1 MPRLRLKFRLGLA
14 AKIFAVG
21 GIAVFGLMVVAAV
34 YFYGETAQARYHKI
48 SEEATAI
55 SAVMDK
61 ISVRLL
67 EMQRAEKDF
76 LLTDD
81 DRYVKRHG
89 DLAMQAGEAVGNL
102 KRMLEGSQYAE
113 LTTSA
118 DDIRTGYGA
127 YTRSFLA
134 LVEAKRQVGLNPDF
148 GLQGSLRK
156 SVHDIEKSL
165 TDFDEPQ
172 LTVGMLTMRRH
183 EKDFILRH
191 DAKYGAELKKSAAA
205 FASTLDKSLL
215 PAAAKENIGR
225 QLAAYVK
232 DFAAYMEATQAVID
246 GQKKVAD
253 AFAKMEPQIQ
263 AVDQLLEGANTE
275 ARTEADAF
283 RGRTALIMQI
293 TLLAIFL
300 AGGLSAFLLARNVT
314 RPIVALRTPMQEFA
328 RGNLEL
334 TVPGLNRT
342 DEVGDM
348 ARELAATID
357 RLKETIGS
365 VIESTREV
373 TNASLDITSST
384 TDLSQRTEEQAASL
398 EQTSASME
406 EITVTVRKNA
416 ENAKHAN
423 ELATSTRTVAD
434 RGGEVVASAV
444 DAMAKISQSSSKI
457 SDIIV
462 VIDEIARQTNLLAL
476 NAAVEAARAGEAGR
490 GFAVVATEVRSL
502 AQRSAQAAKDIK
514 ELIVSSGAQ
523 VEEGVRLVNQ
533 AGSSLNEIVKS
544 ITEVAGVV
552 ADIANASMEQST
564 GIEEVNR
571 ALTQMDEVTQQNSA
585 LVEENAATA
594 KTLEEQARMLD
605 EQMAFFRQHGEDS
618 QPEPA
623 HPAEQPVEEPVQT
636 QRPQRSTFAP
646 KMPFVP
652 RHVEEA
658 AVA

>member
-1 MPRLRLKFRLGLA
+1 MPRLKFRLGLA

-21 GIAVFGLMVVAAV
+21 GIAISGLVLVAVV
-34 YFYGETAQARYHKI
+34 YFYGENAQLHYQKM
-48 SEEATAI
+48 SEEANAI
-55 SAVMDK
+55 NAVMDK

-81 DRYVKRHG
+81 DKYVKRHG

-102 KRMLEGSQYAE
+102 KRMLEASLYAE
-113 LTTSA
+113 LVSSTN
-118 DDIRTGYGA
+118 DIRTGFSA
-127 YTRSFLA
+127 YTKSFLA
-134 LVEAKRQVGLNPDF
+134 LVEAKRQLGLNPEF

-165 TDFDEPQ
+165 GEFDQPQ
-172 LTVGMLTMRRH
+172 LTIGMLTMRQN
-183 EKDFILRH
+183 EKDFILRR
-191 DAKYGAELKKSAAA
+191 DAKYSAELKKAAA
-205 FASTLDKSLL
+205 VFSSTLDKSNL
-215 PAAAKENIGR
+215 PAAAKEDIARKLG
-225 QLAAYVK
+225 AYVK
-232 DFAAYMEATQAVID
+232 DFAAYTETTQVVVD
-246 GQKKVAD
+246 GQKSVAD
-253 AFAKMEPQIQ
+253 AFAKVEPQIQ
-263 AVDQLLEGANTE
+263 AVEQLLDGANTE

-283 RGRTALIMQI
+283 RTRTALIMKVA
-293 TLLAIFL
+293 LLVIIL
-300 AGGLSAFLLARNVT
+300 GGGLSAFLLARNIT

-328 RGNLEL
+328 KGNLDL
-334 TVPGLNRT
+334 AVPGLNRS

-357 RLKETIGS
+357 RLKETISS
-365 VIESTREV
+365 VVESTREV

-384 TDLSQRTEEQAASL
+384 SDLSQRTEEQAASL

-423 ELATSTRTVAD
+423 ELAAGTRTVAA

-502 AQRSAQAAKDIK
+502 AQRSSQAAKDIK

-594 KTLEEQARMLD
+594 KTLEEQAKTLD
-605 EQMAFFRQHGEDS
+605 EQMAFFRLQGEDGELES
-618 QPEPA
+618 MQ
-623 HPAEQPVEEPVQT
+623 PAEPPAQDPVLQQQPK
-636 QRPQRSTFAP
+636 RSAFVP
-646 KMPFVP
+646 KMPFV
-652 RHVEEA
+652 RQNVREA

>member
-1 MPRLRLKFRLGLA
+1 MPRLKFRLGLA

-21 GIAVFGLMVVAAV
+21 GIAISGLVLVAAV
-34 YFYGETAQARYHKI
+34 YFYGENAQLHYQKM
-48 SEEATAI
+48 SEEANAI
-55 SAVMDK
+55 NAVMDK

-81 DRYVKRHG
+81 DKYVKRHG

-102 KRMLEGSQYAE
+102 KRMLEASLYAE
-113 LTTSA
+113 LVSSTN
-118 DDIRTGYGA
+118 DIRTGFSA
-127 YTRSFLA
+127 YTKGFLA
-134 LVEAKRQVGLNPDF
+134 LVEAKRQLGLNPEF

-165 TDFDEPQ
+165 GEFDQPQ
-172 LTVGMLTMRRH
+172 LTIGMLTMRQN
-183 EKDFILRH
+183 EKDFILRR
-191 DAKYGAELKKSAAA
+191 DAKYSAELKKAAA
-205 FASTLDKSLL
+205 VFSSTLDKSNL
-215 PAAAKENIGR
+215 PAAAKEDIARKLG
-225 QLAAYVK
+225 AYVK
-232 DFAAYMEATQAVID
+232 DFAAYTETTQVVVD
-246 GQKKVAD
+246 GQKSVAD
-253 AFAKMEPQIQ
+253 AFAKVEPQIQ
-263 AVDQLLEGANTE
+263 AVEQLLDGANTE

-283 RGRTALIMQI
+283 RTRTALIMKVA
-293 TLLAIFL
+293 LLVIIL
-300 AGGLSAFLLARNVT
+300 GGGLSAFLLARNIT

-328 RGNLEL
+328 KGNLDL
-334 TVPGLNRT
+334 AVPGLNRS

-357 RLKETIGS
+357 RLKETISS
-365 VIESTREV
+365 VVESTREV

-384 TDLSQRTEEQAASL
+384 SDLSQRTEEQAASL

-423 ELATSTRTVAD
+423 ELAAGTRTVAA

-502 AQRSAQAAKDIK
+502 AQRSSQAAKDIK

-594 KTLEEQARMLD
+594 KTLEEQAKTLD
-605 EQMAFFRQHGEDS
+605 EQMAFFRLQGEDGELES
-618 QPEPA
+618 MQ
-623 HPAEQPVEEPVQT
+623 PAEPPAQDPVLQQQPK
-636 QRPQRSTFAP
+636 RSAFVP
-646 KMPFVP
+646 KMPFV
-652 RHVEEA
+652 RQNVREA

>member
-1 MPRLRLKFRLGLA
+1 MPRLKFRLGLA

-21 GIAVFGLMVVAAV
+21 GIAISGLVLVAVV
-34 YFYGETAQARYHKI
+34 YFYGENAQLHYQKM
-48 SEEATAI
+48 SEEANAI
-55 SAVMDK
+55 NAVMDK

-81 DRYVKRHG
+81 DKYVKRHG

-102 KRMLEGSQYAE
+102 KRMLEASLYAE
-113 LTTSA
+113 LVSSTN
-118 DDIRTGYGA
+118 DIRTGFSA
-127 YTRSFLA
+127 YTKSFLA
-134 LVEAKRQVGLNPDF
+134 LVEAKRQLGLNPEF

-165 TDFDEPQ
+165 GEFDQPQ
-172 LTVGMLTMRRH
+172 LTIGMLTMRQN
-183 EKDFILRH
+183 EKDFILRR
-191 DAKYGAELKKSAAA
+191 DAKYSAELKKAAA
-205 FASTLDKSLL
+205 VFSSTLDKSNL
-215 PAAAKENIGR
+215 PAAAKEDIAR
-225 QLAAYVK
+225 KLAAYVK
-232 DFAAYMEATQAVID
+232 DFAAYTETTQAVVD
-246 GQKKVAD
+246 GQKSVAD
-253 AFAKMEPQIQ
+253 AFAKVEPQIQ
-263 AVDQLLEGANTE
+263 AVEQLLDGANTE

-283 RGRTALIMQI
+283 RTRTALIMKVA
-293 TLLAIFL
+293 LLVIIL
-300 AGGLSAFLLARNVT
+300 GGGLSAFLLARNIT

-328 RGNLEL
+328 KGNLDL
-334 TVPGLNRT
+334 AVPGLNRS

-357 RLKETIGS
+357 RLKETISS
-365 VIESTREV
+365 VVESTREV

-384 TDLSQRTEEQAASL
+384 SDLSQRTEEQAASL

-423 ELATSTRTVAD
+423 ELAAGTRTVAA

-502 AQRSAQAAKDIK
+502 AQRSSQAAKDIK

-594 KTLEEQARMLD
+594 KTLEEQAKTLD
-605 EQMAFFRQHGEDS
+605 EQMAFFRLQGEDGELES
-618 QPEPA
+618 MQ
-623 HPAEQPVEEPVQT
+623 PAEPPAQDPVLQQQPK
-636 QRPQRSTFAP
+636 RSAFVP
-646 KMPFVP
+646 KMPFV
-652 RHVEEA
+652 RQNVREA

>member
-1 MPRLRLKFRLGLA
+1 MPRLKFRLGLA

-21 GIAVFGLMVVAAV
+21 GIAISGLVLVAVV
-34 YFYGETAQARYHKI
+34 YFYGENAQLHYQKM
-48 SEEATAI
+48 SEEANAI
-55 SAVMDK
+55 NAVMDK

-81 DRYVKRHG
+81 DKYVKRHG

-102 KRMLEGSQYAE
+102 KRMLEASLYAE
-113 LTTSA
+113 LVSSTN
-118 DDIRTGYGA
+118 DIRTGFSA
-127 YTRSFLA
+127 YTKSFLA
-134 LVEAKRQVGLNPDF
+134 LVEAKRQLGLNPEF

-165 TDFDEPQ
+165 GEFDQPQ
-172 LTVGMLTMRRH
+172 LTIGMLTMRQN
-183 EKDFILRH
+183 EKDFILRR
-191 DAKYGAELKKSAAA
+191 DAKYSAELKKAAA
-205 FASTLDKSLL
+205 VFSSTLDKSNL
-215 PAAAKENIGR
+215 PAAAKEDIARKLG
-225 QLAAYVK
+225 AYVK
-232 DFAAYMEATQAVID
+232 DFAAYTETTQVVVD
-246 GQKKVAD
+246 GQKSVAD
-253 AFAKMEPQIQ
+253 AFAKVEPQIQ
-263 AVDQLLEGANTE
+263 AVEQLLDGANTE

-283 RGRTALIMQI
+283 RTRTALIMKVA
-293 TLLAIFL
+293 LLVIIL
-300 AGGLSAFLLARNVT
+300 GGGLSAFLLARNIT

-328 RGNLEL
+328 KGNLDL
-334 TVPGLNRT
+334 AVPGLNRS

-357 RLKETIGS
+357 RLKETISS
-365 VIESTREV
+365 VVESTREV

-423 ELATSTRTVAD
+423 ELATSTRAVAN
-434 RGGEVVASAV
+434 RGGEVVASVV
-444 DAMAKISQSSSKI
+444 DAMAKISQSSTKI

-502 AQRSAQAAKDIK
+502 AQRSSQAAKDIK

-594 KTLEEQARMLD
+594 KTLEEQAKTLD
-605 EQMAFFRQHGEDS
+605 EQMAFFRLQGEDGELES
-618 QPEPA
+618 MQ
-623 HPAEQPVEEPVQT
+623 PAEPPAQDPVLQQQPK
-636 QRPQRSTFAP
+636 RSAFVP
-646 KMPFVP
+646 KMPFV
-652 RHVEEA
+652 RQNVREA

>member
-1 MPRLRLKFRLGLA
+1 MPRLKFRLGLA

-21 GIAVFGLMVVAAV
+21 GIAISGLVLVAAV
-34 YFYGETAQARYHKI
+34 YFYGENAQLHYQKM
-48 SEEATAI
+48 SEEANAI
-55 SAVMDK
+55 NAVMDK

-81 DRYVKRHG
+81 DKYVKRHG

-102 KRMLEGSQYAE
+102 KRMLEASLYAE
-113 LTTSA
+113 LVSSTN
-118 DDIRTGYGA
+118 DIRTGFSA
-127 YTRSFLA
+127 YTKGFLA
-134 LVEAKRQVGLNPDF
+134 LVEAKRQLGLNPEF

-165 TDFDEPQ
+165 GEFDQPQ
-172 LTVGMLTMRRH
+172 LTIGMLTMRQN
-183 EKDFILRH
+183 EKDFILRR
-191 DAKYGAELKKSAAA
+191 DAKYSAELKKAAA
-205 FASTLDKSLL
+205 VFSSTLDKSNL
-215 PAAAKENIGR
+215 PAAAKEDIARKLG
-225 QLAAYVK
+225 AYVK
-232 DFAAYMEATQAVID
+232 DFAAYTETTQAVVD
-246 GQKKVAD
+246 GQKSVAD
-253 AFAKMEPQIQ
+253 AFAKVEPQIQ
-263 AVDQLLEGANTE
+263 AVEQLLDGANTE

-283 RGRTALIMQI
+283 RTRTALIMKVA
-293 TLLAIFL
+293 LLVIIL
-300 AGGLSAFLLARNVT
+300 GGGLSAFLLARNIT

-328 RGNLEL
+328 KGNLDL
-334 TVPGLNRT
+334 AVPGLNRS

-357 RLKETIGS
+357 RLKETISS
-365 VIESTREV
+365 VVESTREV

-384 TDLSQRTEEQAASL
+384 SDLSQRTEEQAASL

-423 ELATSTRTVAD
+423 ELAAGTRTVAA

-502 AQRSAQAAKDIK
+502 AQRSSQAAKDIK

-594 KTLEEQARMLD
+594 KTLEEQAKTLD
-605 EQMAFFRQHGEDS
+605 EQMAFFRLQGEDGELES
-618 QPEPA
+618 MQ
-623 HPAEQPVEEPVQT
+623 PAEPPAQDPVLQQQPK
-636 QRPQRSTFAP
+636 RSAFVP
-646 KMPFVP
+646 KMPFV
-652 RHVEEA
+652 RQNVREA